1 MAQQVKD
8 LMLSLL
14 VWIAAVAQV
23 RLLSRELPHAMGV
36 AKKRKEKER
45 KKYENLSFSLSG
57 TSENL

>member
-14 VWIAAVAQV
+14 AWIAAVAQV
-23 RLLSRELPHAMGV
+23 RLLSREHPHAVGV

-45 KKYENLSFSLSG
+45 KKNENLSFSLSG